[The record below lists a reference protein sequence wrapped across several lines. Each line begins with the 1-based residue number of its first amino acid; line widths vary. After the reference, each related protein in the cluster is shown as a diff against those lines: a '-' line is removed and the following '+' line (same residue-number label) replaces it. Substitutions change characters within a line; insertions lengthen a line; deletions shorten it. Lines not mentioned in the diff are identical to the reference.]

1 MQRRHG
7 GEAFYRTFETIPT
20 PKGIMEMIMAR
31 GRNQTEPDQWQ
42 IQIFARVL
50 MDFTVIMVT
59 SPPRRW
65 WSISTCS
72 GPRLWRRPCRWRSG
86 FSGKADASVTVIPD
100 GVAVIVDAFSS

>member
-1 MQRRHG
+1 MD
-7 GEAFYRTFETIPT
+7 
-20 PKGIMEMIMAR
+20 MIMAR

-59 SPPRRW
+59 SAPKEMAEHLNMRW
-65 WSISTCS
+65 APSLEEALSMAERI
-72 GPRLWRRPCRWRSG
+72 L
-86 FSGKADASVTVIPD
+86 GKPDASVTVIPD